1 MRVEAVTAIPK
12 RATTFAADAADSG
25 TTLALKNFATAIAG
39 EDSLFVLLEPLS
51 DPTPVGSDRPRECS
65 ADVVLGFQPPE
76 LARQRSVYFS
86 LLEKLIEL
94 LKEAGS
100 AETLGAEI
108 CLLSETRD
116 LPGSPQ
122 IALCVRLIAF
132 GDSPEQARLRWGLG
146 LAHLQQALLFTSRFL
161 RQQVKQAGS

>member
-1 MRVEAVTAIPK
+1 MRVEAVSTIPK
-12 RATTFAADAADSG
+12 RTTTFAADTADSG
-25 TTLALKNFATAIAG
+25 TNLALKNFATATGG
-39 EDSLFVLLEPLS
+39 EDSLFVLLEPLQG
-51 DPTPVGSDRPRECS
+51 PAHVGSDRPREFS
-65 ADVVLGFQPPE
+65 ADVVLGFRSPE

-100 AETLGAEI
+100 AETLAAEV

-116 LPGSPQ
+116 LPSRSQ
-122 IALCVRLIAF
+122 TALCVRLIAV
-132 GDSPEQARLRWGLG
+132 GESPEQARLRWGLG

-161 RQQVKQAGS
+161 RQQVKQAGN